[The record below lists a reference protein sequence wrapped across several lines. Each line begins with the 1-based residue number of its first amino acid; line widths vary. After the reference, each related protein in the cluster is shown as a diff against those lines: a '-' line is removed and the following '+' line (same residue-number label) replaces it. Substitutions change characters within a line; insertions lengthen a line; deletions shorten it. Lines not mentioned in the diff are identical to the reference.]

1 MIGQD
6 RLRIGPRSFRGR
18 STWRLNR
25 FVATHMAPGAKPN
38 FSRNFMSYQV
48 QLNLLARFFVTF
60 LTVSAALLTA
70 ALAIA
75 GVASASS

>member
-1 MIGQD
+1 
-6 RLRIGPRSFRGR
+6 
-18 STWRLNR
+18 
-25 FVATHMAPGAKPN
+25 MAPGAKPN